1 MKNIILTSKIPA
13 TNENEDLTYISNALD
28 HARKAKIFDLASQFE
43 LSIFHLQK
51 ACKIIDQLF
60 VTRKDKYQDY
70 QILLAPFYYKIGDA
84 IATYVELNMNEMNVL
99 KPLELPEDP
108 DDKEEDAYDQEHEES
123 PEKLDINKKDDDEPQ
138 ITDFIDSSTK
148 NKHQTQQPADGEP
161 TEFE

>member
-1 MKNIILTSKIPA
+1 MKNIILTSNIPA

-28 HARKAKIFDLASQFE
+28 HARKAKIFDMASQFE

-60 VTRKDKYQDY
+60 VTRKDQYQDY

-84 IATYVELNMNEMNVL
+84 IATYVELNMNEMNIL

-108 DDKEEDAYDQEHEES
+108 DDKEEDAYDQEQES
-123 PEKLDINKKDDDEPQ
+123 PEKQEDDKNKDDDE
-138 ITDFIDSSTK
+138 
-148 NKHQTQQPADGEP
+148 EP
-161 TEFE
+161 

>member
-1 MKNIILTSKIPA
+1 MLSLDLAEIMKNIIETSKIPA
-13 TNENEDLTYISNALD
+13 SNENEDPTYISNALD

-51 ACKIIDQLF
+51 ASKIIDQLF
-60 VTRKDKYQDY
+60 VTRKEKYQDY

-108 DDKEEDAYDQEHEES
+108 DEKEEDAYDQEGEES
-123 PEKLDINKKDDDEPQ
+123 PEKLDL
-138 ITDFIDSSTK
+138 
-148 NKHQTQQPADGEP
+148 
-161 TEFE
+161 